1 MYITFDDALTAELDQ
16 NYFTD
21 LFSSFT
27 NPNGCPIRGKEIHSV
42 RIYQCFLV
50 S

>member
-27 NPNGCPIRGKEIHSV
+27 NPNGCPIRGKEMQYTVLEYISV
-42 RIYQCFLV
+42 